1 MAKLQFKYYLHD
13 DHDSTELVE
22 AIAER
27 VGLNGQDPVFEKIDR
42 PFYEVELD
50 CELDTETGDIKILG
64 ARA

>member
-13 DHDSTELVE
+13 DYDSTERAEV
-22 AIAER
+22 IAER
-27 VGLNGQDPVFEKIDR
+27 AGLDPEDPVFEKIDR